1 MPGKGRRGRRTRRRK
16 LRVHTLTHDTLQAH
30 ARAHQA
36 QTRKRTRVGPRWL
49 RADRGDA
56 ALPALP
62 KRDRGGHG
70 EERLDERAK
79 EQP

>member
-1 MPGKGRRGRRTRRRK
+1 MPKKGGRGERTCRRK

-30 ARAHQA
+30 ARAHQT
-36 QTRKRTRVGPRWL
+36 QTCIRARVGPRWH
-49 RADRGDA
+49 RASRGEA
-56 ALPALP
+56 ALPTLP
-62 KRDRGGHG
+62 KRDRGGHC

>member
-1 MPGKGRRGRRTRRRK
+1 MPRKRREGKRTRCRK

-30 ARAHQA
+30 ARAHQT
-36 QTRKRTRVGPRWL
+36 QTCIRARVGPRWL
-49 RADRGDA
+49 SANRGDA

-62 KRDRGGHG
+62 KRDRGTHS

>member
-1 MPGKGRRGRRTRRRK
+1 MPRKSGRGRRTRSRK

-30 ARAHQA
+30 ARAHQT
-36 QTRKRTRVGPRWL
+36 QTCKRARVGPRWL
-49 RADRGDA
+49 RADRGEA
-56 ALPALP
+56 ALPTLP
-62 KRDRGGHG
+62 KRDRGGHS